1 MPNTSNNL
9 FIPWESPITEDDV
22 IYESL
27 NISDIHI
34 DGDDLYWIEKRDDE
48 DGRNVIIKKDNNGNI
63 KDVIPNKFN
72 AKTNVHE
79 YGGGSFSVS
88 NGIVIFS
95 NYPDNRLYKVSEAD
109 PLPTPITKDD
119 PNLRYANIEFDKLRN
134 RIITVH
140 ENHTNPNDIINSL
153 VSINLEAP
161 NNIITIKSGADF
173 YSSPSINPDSTELAW
188 IEWNHPNMPWDS
200 TSLHVGNISDDG
212 SLLNDKQISG
222 FQNESISNPIW
233 SPNGILHYISDVS
246 GWWNIFHL
254 KDGQEINLTPIKA
267 EFTQP
272 QWQLG
277 INFYDFISENEIIC
291 AYNQNGICKLGLL
304 STPDKEIKL
313 ILPKFT
319 EIGRAGIK
327 ASQEKFISIL
337 GSYDSGYKL
346 YEYNIQDSQI
356 NQISSK
362 EDPDINKAYYSIP
375 QNIEYETTELQ
386 QANGFYYKPTNPLH
400 KSSRKLPPLIVI
412 THGGPTAATNGTLN
426 LEVQYWTSRG
436 FAILDVNYRGS
447 TGYGTQYRKQLNG
460 KWGIYDVEDCING
473 AMHLVNKGEVNP
485 NQLIIKGRSAGGY
498 TALAALTFS
507 DVFTAGV
514 SYYGISDLT
523 ALAEETHKFES
534 QYLDSMIGRYPE
546 NKQEYEDRS
555 PLFHIDKI
563 TSPILLFQGLK
574 DKIVPPNQSQNM
586 ANLLTQKGIY
596 NNLITF
602 GKESHGFKEPENI
615 KKCLVEELKFYEYIF
630 NNP

>member
-1 MPNTSNNL
+1 MPSNPNKL

-22 IYESL
+22 IHESL

-34 DGDDLYWIEKRDDE
+34 DGDDVYWIEKRDDE
-48 DGRNVIIKKDNNGNI
+48 DGRNVIIKKDNNGNVT
-63 KDVIPNKFN
+63 DVIPNKFN

-119 PNLRYANIEFDKLRN
+119 PNLRYANIAFDNFHN

-140 ENHTNPNDIINSL
+140 ENHTNPNNIINSL

-161 NNIITIKSGADF
+161 NNMITIKSGADF
-173 YSSPSINPDSTELAW
+173 YSSPSINPDSTKLAW

-212 SLLNDKQISG
+212 SLLNHKQISG
-222 FQNESISNPIW
+222 FQNESVSNPIW
-233 SPNGILHYISDVS
+233 SPDGILHYISDSS
-246 GWWNIFHL
+246 GWWNIFCL
-254 KDGQEINLTPIKA
+254 KGTQEINLTPIKA

-277 INFYDFISENEIIC
+277 INFYDFISEDNIVC
-291 AYNQNGICKLGLL
+291 SYTQNGMWKLALL
-304 STPDKEIKL
+304 STSDKQIKQ
-313 ILPKFT
+313 ILPEFT

-327 ASQEKFISIL
+327 ASKEKIVSIL

-346 YEYNIQDSQI
+346 YEYNIQNTQI
-356 NQISSK
+356 SQISSK
-362 EDPDINKAYYSIP
+362 EDPDINKAYYSTP
-375 QNIEYETTELQ
+375 QNIEYETKGYQ
-386 QANGFYYKPTNPLH
+386 QSNGFYYKPTNPFH
-400 KSSRKLPPLIVI
+400 ESSKTLPPLIVI

-426 LEVQYWTSRG
+426 LEIQYWTSRG
-436 FAILDVNYRGS
+436 FAVLDVNYRGS

-460 KWGIYDVEDCING
+460 KWGIYDVEDCISG
-473 AMHLVNKGEVNP
+473 AIHLVNKGEVNP
-485 NQLIIKGRSAGGY
+485 DQLIIKGRSAGGY

-534 QYLDSMIGRYPE
+534 RYLDSMIGKYPE
-546 NKQEYEDRS
+546 HKQEYKNRS
-555 PLFHIDKI
+555 PIFHIDKI

-596 NNLITF
+596 NSLITF
-602 GKESHGFKEPENI
+602 VNESHGFKEPENI
-615 KKCLVEELKFYEYIF
+615 KKCLIEELKFYEYIF
-630 NNP
+630 TK